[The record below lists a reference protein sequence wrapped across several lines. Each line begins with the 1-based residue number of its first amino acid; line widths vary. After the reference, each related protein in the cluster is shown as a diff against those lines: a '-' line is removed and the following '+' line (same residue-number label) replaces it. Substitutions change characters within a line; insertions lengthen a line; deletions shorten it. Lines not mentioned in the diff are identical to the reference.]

1 MMKSKRS
8 KKSAPASAPTVSS
21 ATHLQIHAP
30 EAKAVFVAGT
40 FNDWRTDATPLEP
53 QGSGLWT
60 VALELAPGMYEYLF
74 VVDGCWC
81 SDPCGS
87 EVVPNPFG
95 GQNAV
100 LRVPRPNYSEVGK

>member
-8 KKSAPASAPTVSS
+8 KKSAPASAPTESS

-30 EAKAVFVAGT
+30 EAQAVFVAGT

-53 QGSGLWT
+53 QGSGVWT
-60 VALELAPGMYEYLF
+60 VELNLAPGVYEYLF

-87 EVVPNPFG
+87 EAVPNPFG

-100 LRVPRPNYSEVGK
+100 LRVPGAPR